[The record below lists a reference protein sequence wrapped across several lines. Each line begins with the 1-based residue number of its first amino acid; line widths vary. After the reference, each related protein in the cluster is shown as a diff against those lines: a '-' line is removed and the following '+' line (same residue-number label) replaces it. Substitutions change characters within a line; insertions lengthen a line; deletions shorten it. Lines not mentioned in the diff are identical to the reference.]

1 MLCSFLSVY
10 MKQYY
15 TIMETCLPRSLV
27 KLHIQYSLRAEF
39 VIPLHPTFLFFL
51 FFYLLSRMYDSYI
64 T

>member
-1 MLCSFLSVY
+1 
-10 MKQYY
+10 
-15 TIMETCLPRSLV
+15 METCLPRSLV